1 MTSKMLLPRDTVGMI
16 LAGGRV
22 NELAA
27 LTIHRP
33 KSAMPF
39 GGLYRVID
47 CALSNLAFSGINRI
61 GILSQYRP
69 LSLMDHVR
77 DGRYWDF
84 QGFQRGVTFLPPHT
98 GESDSDW
105 YKGTADALYQNISF
119 IRHFKKPLTLV
130 LSGDH
135 IYRMNYM
142 RLFEVHHRTG
152 ADMTMAVTRV
162 PVEAA
167 SRYGLAELDAD
178 GMVRK
183 YVEKPTDPISDL
195 ASMTVYLFNTD
206 VLIRELQ
213 HNARTGKTFQ
223 IYDEIL
229 PKMVERGS
237 VAGCCHD
244 DYWSYSRS
252 IEDYY
257 NANMDCLGGA
267 PVADLAGWRLFTN
280 HDAGRIGDPPP
291 LLTGTNSH
299 IQNALISPGCVIQGT
314 VTNSIV
320 SPLVTVAEGAE
331 VHDSVI
337 MEGTVIESGAVVR
350 RAILDKNTVIG
361 AGACV
366 GCSKEESDC
375 SEPNRAL
382 PRLLN
387 CGLTVVGKRAIVP
400 ANVKVGANVIVY
412 PDVTAGDYETH
423 TVSNGTTILPE

>member
-1 MTSKMLLPRDTVGMI
+1 MTSTMLLPRDTLAMI

-39 GGLYRVID
+39 GGIYRVID
-47 CALSNLAFSGINRI
+47 CALSNLASSGINRI

-119 IRHFKKPLTLV
+119 IEHFKKPLTLV

-135 IYRMNYM
+135 IYRMDYH
-142 RLFEVHHRTG
+142 RLFEIHNNTG
-152 ADMTMAVTRV
+152 AEMTMAVTRV
-162 PVEAA
+162 PQSVAC
-167 SRYGLAELDAD
+167 RYGLAEIDD
-178 GMVRK
+178 RGMVTR
-183 YVEKPTDPISDL
+183 YLEKPVEPISSM

-206 VLIRELQ
+206 VLIRELRA
-213 HNARTGKTFQ
+213 NARTGKTFQ

-229 PKMVERGS
+229 PKMVARGT
-237 VAGCCHD
+237 VAAHCHD

-252 IEDYY
+252 LEDYF
-257 NANMDCLGGA
+257 NTNMDCLGDP
-267 PVADLAGWRLFTN
+267 PVADLSRWRLFTN

-291 LLTGTNSH
+291 LLAGIHSR
-299 IQNALISPGCVIQGT
+299 IVDSMISPGCIVHGSVSHSILSPRVI
-314 VTNSIV
+314 VE
-320 SPLVTVAEGAE
+320 EGAE
-331 VHDSVI
+331 ISDSVI
-337 MEGTVIESGAVVR
+337 FDGTVIRAGAVIQR
-350 RAILDKNTVIG
+350 SIIDKNAVIG
-361 AGACV
+361 RGTHV
-366 GCSKEESDC
+366 GCGKKEPGCLEANRVL
-375 SEPNRAL
+375 PN
-382 PRLLN
+382 LLQ
-387 CGLTVVGKRAIVP
+387 CGLTVIGKRAVVP
-400 ANVKVGANVIVY
+400 ADMMVGTNVLIY
-412 PDVTAGDYETH
+412 PDVAAGDFRTG
-423 TVSNGTTILPE
+423 TVPHGATILPE